1 MQWVFS
7 DRSRRQPLR
16 SLTRLSWHLRQRY
29 QVCLKKHRRLISLW
43 MGLYKWGLHV
53 EASHLTELRASR
65 PRLLSFRPKSYSSG
79 RVEVRYKWQAES
91 AKEEMT
97 DLSRKVRWVGLRE
110 QRDRHNRLFTLR
122 RTSWGSEVATAWTPL
137 SSSSTPKSTTYF
149 VRAEIC
155 DAFRAC

>member
-7 DRSRRQPLR
+7 DRSRRQPLP
-16 SLTRLSWHLRQRY
+16 SLTRRSWHLRQRY
-29 QVCLKKHRRLISLW
+29 QVCLKKHRRLISHW
-43 MGLYKWGLHV
+43 MALYKCGLRV
-53 EASHLTELRASR
+53 EASHLTQLRVSR
-65 PRLLSFRPKSYSSG
+65 PPLLSSQPKSYSSG

-91 AKEEMT
+91 AKEEMK

-110 QRDRHNRLFTLR
+110 QRDLHNRLFTLR